1 MSTRR
6 GWYRNCEVIVAVNL
20 AAGNRELVML
30 VDVLAR
36 EKKRQI
42 VRDEKD

>member
-1 MSTRR
+1 M
-6 GWYRNCEVIVAVNL
+6 AVNAV

-36 EKKRQI
+36 DKNVPRDI
-42 VRDEKD
+42 VSGALVMALASATK

>member
-1 MSTRR
+1 VR
-6 GWYRNCEVIVAVNL
+6 GRVAVNAI

-36 EKKRQI
+36 EKNVPREGRMPSTSK
-42 VRDEKD
+42 